1 MRLRRIAQWVT
12 MTRLGNAETRPRPTT
27 QQVFS
32 NASASPASQKSLESA
47 FFERVALPNGTFKT
61 TNANRLDD
69 LNAAVLPYIAQLPD
83 RPLKIM
89 DVSISS
95 GLSTR
100 EWYESLIENHITFD
114 MVGTDLTVYSSL
126 VSLTPRLAVLVD
138 RDRNILHVDAF
149 GRGAPPRADGLLG
162 IATGMIRMMF
172 SAAMMLD
179 RRLPPLQGRVRE
191 GARGHLLKCEP
202 ITLLTRGLS
211 QLESLHVLEE
221 DLLDAE
227 RADFKHAFHIVRAA
241 NILNRSYFSEQVL
254 RQIARKLRDRLQPNG
269 LLIVCR
275 TERDGR
281 NNATVFQSGHQ
292 SGPRPGLRVLLRLG
306 SGSETEDLFAGL

>member
-1 MRLRRIAQWVT
+1 
-12 MTRLGNAETRPRPTT
+12 MTRLGNPTTRPRPTT

-32 NASASPASQKSLESA
+32 NTLVSPAWQESLERD
-47 FFERVALPNGTFKT
+47 FFERVALPNGTRKT
-61 TNANRLDD
+61 TSANRLDD
-69 LNAAVLPYIAQLPD
+69 LNAAVLPYIAQLPG

-95 GLSTR
+95 GLTTR
-100 EWYESLIENHITFD
+100 EWHDFLTENHISFD

-126 VSLTPRLAVLVD
+126 VSLTSRLAVLVD

-149 GRGAPPRADGLLG
+149 GRGAPPRADGVLG

-172 SAAMMLD
+172 GAAMMVD

-191 GARGHLLKCEP
+191 AAKGHLLKCEP

-211 QLESLHVLEE
+211 QLESVHVLEE
-221 DLLDAE
+221 DLLAAE
-227 RADFKHAFHIVRAA
+227 RPDFKHAFQVVRAA

-254 RQIARKLRDRLQPNG
+254 LQIARKLRDRLQPNG

-275 TERDGR
+275 TERNGR
-281 NNATVFQSGHQ
+281 NNATLFQSSPQ
-292 SGPRPGLRVLLRLG
+292 SGLRVLLRLG
-306 SGSETEDLFAGL
+306 RGSETENLFAAL